1 MKLRNTVICTLALAC
16 TLAAQAQSRGLRDF
30 GFVRETTPALMLS
43 NPATTG
49 FWSGKVS
56 YVEAFGNKG
65 NGSLISLEQSP
76 DDFSFGARTESYYR
90 VSEFMVFHGKLSWSH
105 FEGKDMG
112 GQVMIQPQLNP
123 IGFLETD
130 LTTLGTKKRELYD
143 LAGGLAIN
151 LGRDWAIGVNIDYG
165 AGDQTKIKDPRFSN
179 ILMDLDI
186 DAGVVWHPSLNL
198 MLGLS
203 LKYRDLL
210 EQLRGGIYGAT
221 DRQYSVYT
229 DRGGFWGT
237 MEELNGDYNIV
248 STSNYR
254 PMDNRYLGASLQA
267 VFFGTFSNEFSYS
280 KRDGYYGKK
289 STTTPV
295 YYEFAGFDASYE
307 GSLLLHSGSSLH
319 RISADFTYSKL
330 GNEENKYRYNTPSGG
345 NTVVEYTGQNHI
357 MDRSD
362 IDASLGYRWYMGV
375 RGPRPS
381 FTLGAKASY
390 FSRKQK
396 TTIYPFYRDH
406 SYRRIRGD
414 IFAEKVFTAGP
425 MSYIA
430 GISAAFQTGS
440 GVKKSDGSYAPGSS
454 SRLRSF
460 DGYLDR
466 QYEYETDPRL
476 GGGLSFTVAR
486 NFSDKVEVYLK
497 LSDSLTS
504 LLYTPQFLSGRMHN
518 IAELTLGCNF

>member
-16 TLAAQAQSRGLRDF
+16 TISVQAQNRGVRDF
-30 GFVRETTPALMLS
+30 GFVQETTPVLMVS
-43 NPATTG
+43 NPAAIG
-49 FWSGKVS
+49 FWSGKAS
-56 YVEAFGNKG
+56 YAEAFASKG
-65 NGSLISLEQSP
+65 NGGLISLEQSP
-76 DDFSFGARTESYYR
+76 DDFTFGGRTESYYR
-90 VSEFMVFHGKLSWSH
+90 VSELMVFHGRLSWSH
-105 FEGKDMG
+105 FEGQDMG
-112 GQVMIQPQLNP
+112 GQVLMHPELHPVN
-123 IGFLETD
+123 FLETD
-130 LTTLGTKKRELYD
+130 ETTVGVKKRELYD
-143 LAGGLAIN
+143 LCGGLALN
-151 LGRDWAIGVNIDYG
+151 LGSDWALGFNVDYG
-165 AGDQTKIKDPRFSN
+165 AGDHTKVKDPRFSN
-179 ILMDLDI
+179 ILMDI
-186 DAGVVWHPSLNL
+186 DLNLGLAWHPSRALL
-198 MLGLS
+198 LGLGVQ
-203 LKYRDLL
+203 YRDLQ
-210 EQLRGGIYGAT
+210 EQLRGGIYGTT

-237 MEELNGDYNIV
+237 MEELNGDYNII
-248 STSNYR
+248 STSTFR

-267 VFFGTFSNEFSYS
+267 ILFGVFSNEFSYS

-289 STTTPV
+289 STSTPV
-295 YYEFAGFDASYE
+295 YFEFSGWDASYK
-307 GSLLLHSGSSLH
+307 GSLLLGKGRSLH
-319 RISADFTYSKL
+319 RIAAEASYSKL
-330 GNEENKYRYNTPSGG
+330 GNKENRYRYNTPTGG
-345 NTVVEYTGQNHI
+345 NTVVEYTGQNDI
-357 MDRSD
+357 LERSD
-362 IDASLGYRWYMGV
+362 IAASLDYRWYLGV
-375 RGPRPS
+375 GGPRPS

-430 GISAAFQTGS
+430 GISAAFQTG
-440 GVKKSDGSYAPGSS
+440 GGIKKADGSYAPGSS

-466 QYEYETDPRL
+466 QYEYETDPRF
-476 GGGLSFTVAR
+476 GCGLSFTVAR
-486 NFSDKVEVYLK
+486 NISDKVEVYLK